1 MSVGSNTRAAQD
13 LDEIDKTLIREL
25 QNDGRVP
32 FTRLAP
38 QVGLSEAAT
47 RQRVNKLVKGGVMQI
62 VAVTDPAMLG
72 IRHRAMVGINVDTDV
87 RKVAAELE
95 RIDAGVYLVVT
106 AGRYDIL
113 LEIFTTDEAEFLNVL
128 NGPVRSVSGIR
139 NLEILTYLD
148 LVKQTYNW
156 GTG

>member
-1 MSVGSNTRAAQD
+1 MNTGTINAAAPD

-38 QVGLSEAAT
+38 LVGLSEAAT
-47 RQRVNKLVKGGVMQI
+47 RQRVNKLVKAGVLQI

-72 IRHRAMVGINVDTDV
+72 IRHRAMVGINVDADV
-87 RKVAAELE
+87 RDVAAELE
-95 RIDAGVYLVVT
+95 KIDAGVYLVVT

-113 LEIFTTDEAEFLNVL
+113 LEIFTADETEFLNVL

-139 NLEILTYLD
+139 TMEVLTYLD